1 MVFGEAVVLDGK
13 YSFYSRHK
21 KKIQYI
27 IDTMCDLSDKHQ
39 GMLIQVFTAA
49 GNGMNP
55 DCLFLTSLTGYR
67 KITCR

>member
-27 IDTMCDLSDKHQ
+27 IDTMCDLSEKHQ
-39 GMLIQVFTAA
+39 GMLIQVFTTA
-49 GNGMNP
+49 GNGMNL
-55 DCLFLTSLTGYR
+55 DRLILSSITGYR
-67 KITCR
+67 KIACR